1 MRGSVEGFGCFV
13 GGGWVAK
20 KVGGRMK
27 KKRFE
32 LKQTEEL
39 KKIRRKKRKKKEKKE
54 NRDICQWG
62 CQDVGRA
69 RAQWTVI
76 SFSLYC

>member
-1 MRGSVEGFGCFV
+1 MFCGW
-13 GGGWVAK
+13 WVAK

-39 KKIRRKKRKKKEKKE
+39 KKYKEKKRKKKRRKKTE
-54 NRDICQWG
+54 IYVSGVARTLEEQ
-62 CQDVGRA
+62 GRSG
-69 RAQWTVI
+69 Q
-76 SFSLYC
+76 